1 MIPIARSSFCSSP
14 PSAIS
19 VPASIRSSQT
29 RCLIYLGQPDIRVGE
44 EGGVRSASPLSRLE
58 DTAGDAV
65 RGASM
70 STRVV
75 VTGIGLIT
83 PLGLTTSSTWKALI
97 AGETAVKYVEHH
109 PSIPIKVAAQ
119 IDRSALPSVP
129 PLLSPC
135 PEFATFAL
143 LAAREA
149 LLDASLLTADPEDD
163 LRGKGYDPTRAG
175 TSIGVGIGQIQDIV
189 SASATLAAGK
199 YRRVSPFLVPRLLP
213 NTPAGLIALRHRLRG
228 PVLSPATACAA
239 GAHALGD
246 AFHAIRRGD
255 VDLMLAGGTEAVVGP
270 LAIAGFA
277 RARALTAR
285 FNDEPHK
292 ASRPFDIG
300 RDGFVIAEG
309 AGVLVLEAEEH
320 ARRRGVEHVYAELV
334 GVGATGDAHHI
345 TSPAPDGDGAVRAM
359 RAALSTARRKTKEV
373 DYVNAH
379 ATSTPVGDA
388 VERRA
393 IASLLDAREVGERAV
408 VSATKGAT
416 GHMLGA
422 AGAVEGAF
430 SALAV
435 AEGVVPPTVNLD
447 DVDEDEEAERCGW
460 GKKERYVPNEAREME
475 VRLALSNSFG
485 FGGTNCCVA
494 FARADG
500 FGRKT
505 TR

>member
-1 MIPIARSSFCSSP
+1 M
-14 PSAIS
+14 
-19 VPASIRSSQT
+19 
-29 RCLIYLGQPDIRVGE
+29 IYLDQSDNLARE
-44 EGGVRSASPLSRLE
+44 ERELAPPHSHHDLADKIGHTVHN
-58 DTAGDAV
+58 
-65 RGASM
+65 ASM
-70 STRVV
+70 CTRVV

-109 PSIPIKVAAQ
+109 PSIPVKVAAQ

-135 PEFATFAL
+135 PEFAAFAL

-149 LLDASLLTADPEDD
+149 LLDASLLTVDPEDD
-163 LRGKGYDPTRAG
+163 LRGEGYDPTRAG

-255 VDLMLAGGTEAVVGP
+255 VDLMLAGGTEAVVDP

-277 RARALTAR
+277 RARALTTG

-292 ASRPFDIG
+292 ASRPFDIA

-320 ARRRGVEHVYAELV
+320 AKRRGVEYVYAELV

-345 TSPAPDGDGAVRAM
+345 TSPAPDGDGAMRAM
-359 RAALSTARRKTKEV
+359 LAALSTAGRGTKEV

-388 VERRA
+388 VERLA
-393 IASLLDAREVGERAV
+393 IASLLDAGEVGERAV

-416 GHMLGA
+416 GHLLGA
-422 AGAVEGAF
+422 AGAVEGGFA
-430 SALAV
+430 ALAV

-447 DVDEDEEAERCGW
+447 EVDEDQEAERCGW
-460 GKKERYVPNEAREME
+460 GAKERYVPKVSREMD

-500 FGRKT
+500 FGRKM